1 MAKEW
6 QTFVRKY
13 EDLQEGKTRLF
24 IKDLTP
30 GPAKYDTRQVRATV
44 SRSKDAL
51 PGAEILWVRGESGLK
66 SPEPWFIKIHEELDA
81 WVPGKPWDNVFE
93 ALERSEKG

>member
-13 EDLQEGKTRLF
+13 ADLKEGETRIF

-30 GPAKYDTRQVRATV
+30 GPEKYDTRHVRATV

-51 PGAEILWVRGESGLK
+51 PGAEILWLRGESGLR
-66 SPEPWFIKIHEELDA
+66 SPEPCYIKIHEELDE
-81 WVPGKPWDNVFE
+81 WVPGKPWENVFE
-93 ALERSEKG
+93 AMDRVEKL